1 MINKLIPVIA
11 VLVLFV
17 YAFPSDAQVPDRRW
31 IVQTSDGKL
40 IGFTDDQDVEPPDA
54 AFATFV
60 IESVIRLSDPPGATG
75 DILPLG
81 TWDAATSTYTPPSGG
96 GLTPAPYDPTT
107 DSGEVKDAAHQMMDV
122 FENALAYIEDF
133 RHVWTQDTGD
143 RASDGIHWM
152 MVNSARVALN
162 STRTHANRQK
172 FLEEAASWPTM
183 VNGVARQ
190 YVDAFAANDA
200 SIKYPIQ
207 GLELGGCKQYCL
219 AALRL
224 WVELNLTRLYG
235 CHQRRRMP
243 QRVRRLSEGSGSMT
257 SPELPYIEGGT
268 IWDGSD
274 AILFG
279 VLCLQVQLG
288 GENRALA
295 LPHVPGRHP
304 PFQ

>member
-122 FENALAYIEDF
+122 FENALAYIEAN

-143 RASDGIHWM
+143 RAIDGIHWM

-172 FLEEAASWPTM
+172 FLEEAASWPTG
-183 VNGVARQ
+183 VNGEARQ
-190 YVDAFAANDA
+190 YVDAFAANDGINP
-200 SIKYPIQ
+200 SKDWSWVDVDN
-207 GLELGGCKQYCL
+207 
-219 AALRL
+219 AALPRL
-224 WVELNLTRLYG
+224 AVSSSGDGFDGATNVEDAPT
-235 CHQRRRMP
+235 
-243 QRVRRLSEGSGSMT
+243 SETLVG
-257 SPELPYIEGGT
+257 
-268 IWDGSD
+268 
-274 AILFG
+274 
-279 VLCLQVQLG
+279 
-288 GENRALA
+288 RAWI
-295 LPHVPGRHP
+295 PDIP
-304 PFQ
+304 